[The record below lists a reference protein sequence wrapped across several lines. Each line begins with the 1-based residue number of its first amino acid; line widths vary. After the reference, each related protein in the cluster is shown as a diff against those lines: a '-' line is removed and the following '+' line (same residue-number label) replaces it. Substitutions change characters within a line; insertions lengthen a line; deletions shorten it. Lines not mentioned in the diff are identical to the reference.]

1 MKNSLTTIALLLI
14 SLLTLAQK
22 QKLYTEIP
30 ETKYSV
36 PDAKIVV
43 FWNRDAETNRAWDNK
58 ESVSWFK
65 TINYDNDTAETFLV
79 GEEFTFEDNG
89 RKIKFTSDVGDIEF
103 YYTEKQ
109 KEFVRTTHLKGNILG
124 NNSIRTYGARYKLKD
139 GTEITIRDSDVV
151 RSDMSKW
158 NVLSGITVK
167 KGKNV
172 VRYEVILMV
181 VHDRTDW
188 SKYVAK

>member
-1 MKNSLTTIALLLI
+1 MKNLLTTIALLLI
-14 SLLTLAQK
+14 SLLSLAQK

-30 ETKYSV
+30 ETKYDV

-65 TINYDNDTAETFLV
+65 TINHDNDTAETFLV

-89 RKIKFTSDVGDIEF
+89 RKIKFTSDAGDVEF

-124 NNSIRTYGARYKLKD
+124 NNSIRSYGARYKLKD
-139 GTEITIRDSDVV
+139 GTEITIRDSEVV
-151 RSDMSKW
+151 RSDMPKW
-158 NVLSGITVK
+158 NVISGITVK

-172 VRYEVILMV
+172 VRYLVIGKVIL
-181 VHDRTDW
+181 DRTDW
-188 SKYVAK
+188 SKYVVK